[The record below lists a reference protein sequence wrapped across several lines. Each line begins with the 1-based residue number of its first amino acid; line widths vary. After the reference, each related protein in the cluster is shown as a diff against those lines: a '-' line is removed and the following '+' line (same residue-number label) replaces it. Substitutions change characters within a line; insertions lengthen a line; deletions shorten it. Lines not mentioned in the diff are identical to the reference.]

1 MKLRDRKSLSKSTNT
16 AIKKVT
22 KKKKGRTP
30 LKRNLKKEDNED
42 IRKIPKVEPVDSENK
57 INIKNSIINK
67 LINESIGNSV
77 KELVGIKVENT
88 EELTETSTILNE
100 NNNMQNNNT
109 AKKNIEV
116 ENDQETILNEL
127 LNGTFGDTL
136 DFEDNSN
143 DIDENDNEDN
153 ISDNENE
160 DLIDEEE
167 FSEYYD
173 SEEGDLYQEKKINIR
188 RNNNRKGKAPINSEE
203 EEEEDDDEE
212 DDDNEYLENKDEG
225 EDLDNDNTQIPQ
237 KVGEWLFEAN
247 KSIGGNNSQ
256 FTEYS
261 KDFWIDEDEMDQ
273 DQEDDLKDLEEEME
287 EEGKRKRK
295 RKRSGKDSKLS
306 DENGK
311 LLGKA
316 NVAYSNKQ
324 YQEAIQYLH
333 SIIQSAPNA
342 NQAWFLLAII
352 HEELREEL
360 KAFQF
365 YLVAAH
371 ITKKDGSLWKRLGLM
386 AKNLNQ
392 IEEAIYCYTKAIHT
406 DNSDFDA
413 VWDRS
418 YLYYEQGNYKKAIN
432 GYLYILKYCPNNTHV
447 IKELSKLYLK
457 TNNVEKAIILFENAI
472 KASDEE
478 QKLYKQHLIEREKKK
493 ITKVQ
498 KQENE
503 VSTSEKG
510 FFDDDPNRLQ
520 PIITSDEEDEDNFQ
534 FECSIG
540 YEEINM
546 LAELY
551 MEINEYEKAINII
564 RKRCRILQGRDIPEK
579 ENMMDDSEFDEDEN
593 TPEYQRLPMELRVRL
608 GICRLY
614 LNQINLAVHHFYYLY
629 KYEVQYYPE
638 LYFDVGEAYI
648 ERKLYTK
655 ALAIFNVME
664 ECEQTNVPITWSK
677 LAYCYHQL
685 GNLKTAVD
693 LYKHVLKYLPDDH
706 DLKLALAEV
715 YGDLGEEEKALAL
728 INEVDAATSKD
739 TNEKKEEHE
748 KNEPERLSIFVDTQ
762 KNTFKKQEDE
772 SVKIRDNKLY
782 YQKICLLYPKIEKDE
797 GSQVQNEFL
806 NTAFKLVQRFQN
818 TKEFY
823 PSDRQKKF
831 TGTRNRK
838 KRILPSFMD
847 NDEVIIHENKEKL
860 PESFQGLTFIEWFEV
875 IVKYA
880 IGLAKTG
887 SANEALEVLWNAS
900 KANVYYHN
908 KERSKALRYYMLGI
922 ALYSKNYIKT
932 CEICR
937 WFINTYPQ
945 DLDSYRLYMVI
956 FTSGNPIIQAYAS
969 SSSQKFFSRFIKNLK
984 QADGVKNPL
993 VYVIYGHIL
1002 HSARSYM
1009 QALNYY
1015 SKAFKIAPEDP
1026 IINLSLGLVHLHRAM
1041 QRQADN
1047 RHLQIMQGLTFIFR
1061 YYKIMKGNQ
1070 EACYNVARSFH
1081 QIGLLYLAVQYYEKV
1096 LEMPSR
1102 KELDVKQ
1109 YLKEKERK
1117 LREGINEVDEEFELY
1132 MEQEEDD
1139 TDLKSEA
1146 AYNLSLIYVAS
1157 GSYGLSQQLLRKYC
1171 TF

>member
-1 MKLRDRKSLSKSTNT
+1 
-16 AIKKVT
+16 
-22 KKKKGRTP
+22 
-30 LKRNLKKEDNED
+30 
-42 IRKIPKVEPVDSENK
+42 
-57 INIKNSIINK
+57 
-67 LINESIGNSV
+67 
-77 KELVGIKVENT
+77 
-88 EELTETSTILNE
+88 
-100 NNNMQNNNT
+100 
-109 AKKNIEV
+109 
-116 ENDQETILNEL
+116 
-127 LNGTFGDTL
+127 
-136 DFEDNSN
+136 
-143 DIDENDNEDN
+143 
-153 ISDNENE
+153 
-160 DLIDEEE
+160 
-167 FSEYYD
+167 
-173 SEEGDLYQEKKINIR
+173 
-188 RNNNRKGKAPINSEE
+188 
-203 EEEEDDDEE
+203 
-212 DDDNEYLENKDEG
+212 
-225 EDLDNDNTQIPQ
+225 
-237 KVGEWLFEAN
+237 
-247 KSIGGNNSQ
+247 
-256 FTEYS
+256 
-261 KDFWIDEDEMDQ
+261 
-273 DQEDDLKDLEEEME
+273 
-287 EEGKRKRK
+287 
-295 RKRSGKDSKLS
+295 
-306 DENGK
+306 
-311 LLGKA
+311 
-316 NVAYSNKQ
+316 
-324 YQEAIQYLH
+324 LH

-352 HEELREEL
+352 HEELGEEL

-406 DNSDFDA
+406 DNKDFDA

-432 GYLYILKYCPNNTHV
+432 GYIYILKYCPNNTHV

-478 QKLYKQHLIEREKKK
+478 QELYKQHLLKKERLKAEKA
-493 ITKVQ
+493 
-498 KQENE
+498 NE
-503 VSTSEKG
+503 VSTSTQETEKG
-510 FFDDDPNRLQ
+510 FFDDDPNKLQ
-520 PIITSDEEDEDNFQ
+520 PIITSDDEEDDFQ

-551 MEINEYEKAINII
+551 MEINEYEKAINTI
-564 RKRCRILQGRDIPEK
+564 RKRCRILQGREIPEK

-593 TPEYQRLPMELRVRL
+593 TPEHLRLPMELRVRL

-685 GNLKTAVD
+685 GNLETAVN
-693 LYKHVLKYLPDDH
+693 LYKHVLKYLPDNH
-706 DLKLALAEV
+706 DLKLSLAEV

-739 TNEKKEEHE
+739 NNEEKEEPE
-748 KNEPERLSIFVDTQ
+748 KNESERLSIFVDTQ
-762 KNTFKKQEDE
+762 KTQVKKQEDE

-782 YQKICLLYPKIEKDE
+782 YQKIGLLYPKIGKDE
-797 GSQVQNEFL
+797 IAQNEFL

-831 TGTRNRK
+831 TGTKNRK

-847 NDEVIIHENKEKL
+847 HDEIISHENKEKL
-860 PESFQGLTFIEWFEV
+860 PESFQGLSFNEWFEV

-887 SANEALEVLWNAS
+887 SANEAQEVLWNAS

-922 ALYSKNYIKT
+922 ALYSKNYIKV

-937 WFINTYPQ
+937 WFINTYPD
-945 DLDSYRLYMVI
+945 DLDSYRLYMVT
-956 FTSGNPIIQAYAS
+956 FTSGNSIIQAYAS

-984 QADGVKNPL
+984 HDENSGKFNNPL

-1047 RHLQIMQGLTFIFR
+1047 RHLQIIQGLTFIFR
-1061 YYKIMKGNQ
+1061 YFKIMKGNQ
-1070 EACYNVARSFH
+1070 EACYNVARAFH

-1102 KELDVKQ
+1102 KELEVKR
-1109 YLKEKERK
+1109 YLREKQRK
-1117 LREGINEVDEEFELY
+1117 LKDGINEVDEEFELY
-1132 MEQEEDD
+1132 MKQEDD

>member
-1 MKLRDRKSLSKSTNT
+1 
-16 AIKKVT
+16 
-22 KKKKGRTP
+22 
-30 LKRNLKKEDNED
+30 
-42 IRKIPKVEPVDSENK
+42 
-57 INIKNSIINK
+57 
-67 LINESIGNSV
+67 
-77 KELVGIKVENT
+77 
-88 EELTETSTILNE
+88 
-100 NNNMQNNNT
+100 
-109 AKKNIEV
+109 
-116 ENDQETILNEL
+116 
-127 LNGTFGDTL
+127 
-136 DFEDNSN
+136 
-143 DIDENDNEDN
+143 
-153 ISDNENE
+153 
-160 DLIDEEE
+160 
-167 FSEYYD
+167 
-173 SEEGDLYQEKKINIR
+173 
-188 RNNNRKGKAPINSEE
+188 
-203 EEEEDDDEE
+203 
-212 DDDNEYLENKDEG
+212 
-225 EDLDNDNTQIPQ
+225 
-237 KVGEWLFEAN
+237 
-247 KSIGGNNSQ
+247 
-256 FTEYS
+256 
-261 KDFWIDEDEMDQ
+261 
-273 DQEDDLKDLEEEME
+273 
-287 EEGKRKRK
+287 
-295 RKRSGKDSKLS
+295 
-306 DENGK
+306 
-311 LLGKA
+311 
-316 NVAYSNKQ
+316 
-324 YQEAIQYLH
+324 
-333 SIIQSAPNA
+333 
-342 NQAWFLLAII
+342 
-352 HEELREEL
+352 L
-360 KAFQF
+360 KA
-365 YLVAAH
+365 
-371 ITKKDGSLWKRLGLM
+371 
-386 AKNLNQ
+386 
-392 IEEAIYCYTKAIHT
+392 
-406 DNSDFDA
+406 
-413 VWDRS
+413 
-418 YLYYEQGNYKKAIN
+418 
-432 GYLYILKYCPNNTHV
+432 
-447 IKELSKLYLK
+447 
-457 TNNVEKAIILFENAI
+457 EKA
-472 KASDEE
+472 
-478 QKLYKQHLIEREKKK
+478 
-493 ITKVQ
+493 
-498 KQENE
+498 NE
-503 VSTSEKG
+503 VSTSTQETEKG
-510 FFDDDPNRLQ
+510 FFDDDPNKLQ
-520 PIITSDEEDEDNFQ
+520 PIITSDDEEDDFQ

-551 MEINEYEKAINII
+551 MEINEYEKAINTI
-564 RKRCRILQGRDIPEK
+564 RKRCRILQGREIPEK

-593 TPEYQRLPMELRVRL
+593 TPEHLRLPMELRVRL

-685 GNLKTAVD
+685 GNLETAVN
-693 LYKHVLKYLPDDH
+693 LYKHVLKYLPDNH
-706 DLKLALAEV
+706 DLKLSLAEV

-739 TNEKKEEHE
+739 NNEEKEEPE
-748 KNEPERLSIFVDTQ
+748 KNESERLSIFVDTQ
-762 KNTFKKQEDE
+762 KTQVKKQEDE

-782 YQKICLLYPKIEKDE
+782 YQKIGLLYPKIGKDE
-797 GSQVQNEFL
+797 IAQNEFL

-831 TGTRNRK
+831 TGTKNRK

-847 NDEVIIHENKEKL
+847 HDEIISHENKEKL
-860 PESFQGLTFIEWFEV
+860 PESFQGLSFNEWFEV

-887 SANEALEVLWNAS
+887 SANEAQEVLWNAS

-922 ALYSKNYIKT
+922 ALYSKNYIKV

-937 WFINTYPQ
+937 WFINTYPD
-945 DLDSYRLYMVI
+945 DLDSYRLYMVT
-956 FTSGNPIIQAYAS
+956 FTSGNSIIQAYAS

-984 QADGVKNPL
+984 HDENSGKFNNPL

-1047 RHLQIMQGLTFIFR
+1047 RHLQIIQGLTFIFR
-1061 YYKIMKGNQ
+1061 YFKIMKGNQ
-1070 EACYNVARSFH
+1070 EACYNVARAFH

-1102 KELDVKQ
+1102 KELEVKR
-1109 YLKEKERK
+1109 YLREKQRK
-1117 LREGINEVDEEFELY
+1117 LKDGINEVDEEFELY
-1132 MEQEEDD
+1132 MKQEDD